1 MFCQKAIGSLIAR
14 VSFFWYLSPC
24 CPRKGPACCPAV
36 TEQLHSWWNPNTS
49 PGWMWLLFGEKK
61 RKFFLF
67 IADVQKGGWTGVS
80 WGNGPEG
87 NFHILLAFGTWVK
100 WVKTKSSTGDIR
112 HLLWFAP
119 RVPDFRRFWG
129 ALRHKVSRAITTGVH
144 GSSLAFLSTNKAVPY
159 W

>member
-36 TEQLHSWWNPNTS
+36 TEQLPSWWNPNTT
-49 PGWMWLLFGEKK
+49 PGWMWFLFGEKK

-67 IADVQKGGWTGVS
+67 IPDIQKGGWTGVS

-100 WVKTKSSTGDIR
+100 WVKTKSFYCD
-112 HLLWFAP
+112 LLQGFLISK
-119 RVPDFRRFWG
+119 DFGG
-129 ALRHKVSRAITTGVH
+129 ALRHKVSQAITTGVH